1 MGWITSPRARQAA
14 VGLWGLFGLV
24 IATAVA
30 VHPESRT
37 VTPVYR
43 EAAEAFAARHE
54 LYAEGRRFHYLPA
67 FALAYTPIARIPFPW
82 AEVPW
87 RLGGLALLAVAVA
100 ALARVAAEGR
110 AVDLFPL
117 MTLLSIPAALSAARS
132 GQTNLPLAAA
142 LALAAVAY
150 ASSSDTRA
158 ALWLG
163 LGVVLKPVAVVTALL
178 AGAMRLRVAARVAI
192 VLIAVALLPF
202 VFANADY
209 VLSQYRSLLE
219 SWSSWS
225 TTHEHRFCDLAGLLR
240 TFHVAPP
247 DPVMLGLRAIA
258 AAATLGLVLLSLRRR
273 PAEQALLLLGLSAS
287 YLMLFNPMTETNS
300 YVILAP
306 AVAAFAARA
315 LFVERRRYE
324 AWILIAI
331 AIGLGVDSYGNPI
344 HPWTNLWLKAALAI
358 ALYAMLVRRVLRA
371 QSS

>member
-1 MGWITSPRARQAA
+1 
-14 VGLWGLFGLV
+14 
-24 IATAVA
+24 
-30 VHPESRT
+30 
-37 VTPVYR
+37 
-43 EAAEAFAARHE
+43 
-54 LYAEGRRFHYLPA
+54 
-67 FALAYTPIARIPFPW
+67 
-82 AEVPW
+82 VPW
-87 RLGGLALLAVAVA
+87 RLGGLALLAIAVA
-100 ALARVAAEGR
+100 KLARVAAAGR
-110 AVDLFPL
+110 PIELFPL

-163 LGVVLKPVAVVTALL
+163 LGIVLKPLAAVMALL
-178 AGAMRLRVAARVAI
+178 AGAMRLRLAARVTI
-192 VLIAVALLPF
+192 VLIAVVLLPF

-209 VLSQYRSLLE
+209 VLSQYRSLLG

-225 TTHEHRFCDLAGLLR
+225 TTHEQRFCDLAGLLR
-240 TFHVAPP
+240 TFHVMPA
-247 DPVMLGLRAIA
+247 DRTMLVLRAIA
-258 AAATLGLVLLSLRRR
+258 AAVTLGLVLLSRRGR

-315 LFVERRRYE
+315 LLVEDQRPQ

-331 AIGLGVDSYGNPI
+331 ATGLGVDSYGNPI
-344 HPWTNLWLKAALAI
+344 HPWTNLWLKAALTI
-358 ALYAMLVRRVLRA
+358 AFYAMLARRVLRA